1 MKKSGKLGAAALL
14 LCGTLAL
21 SAMGMGFAK
30 WQTTL
35 HAEGDVAASGKWDVV
50 LTDASV
56 TLSNGAEIRENDA
69 DYSLQNVI
77 AANKKGQACIE
88 AAVSRTK
95 VTSYP
100 TTGTQNSRFA
110 VSSWLWLVDTTRF
123 DLSKLGTLDT
133 EQRRLTMLDGLEQGY
148 VIRLGDDQT
157 APDGTKIQGMRAWN
171 YYRNKTDYFGDTAA
185 QDKILDGLVAQ
196 SDTLLKTLRPDT
208 FRNYALVCMAADG
221 TDHCDHLQFVIASM
235 GRADGQK
242 PAAVTRTET
251 EAAYSDVE
259 MALPGAWAAYTLTVT
274 NRGTAN
280 ANLSDAVI
288 VLEGDDT
295 AQLQLDAPDLAGD
308 ILAPGQSCTIQV
320 VVQAVDQGKD
330 TLDAA
335 GTLKINL
342 PYLQDTVEAAPEAG
356 HLHN

>member
-35 HAEGDVAASGKWDVV
+35 HAEGDVAASEKWDVV

-56 TLSNGAEIRENDA
+56 TLSNGAEIRGNDA

-133 EQRRLTMLDGLEQGY
+133 EQRRLTMQRVFPWIMGGILVL
-148 VIRLGDDQT
+148 I
-157 APDGTKIQGMRAWN
+157 
-171 YYRNKTDYFGDTAA
+171 AA
-185 QDKILDGLVAQ
+185 ACVWSVGRRVV
-196 SDTLLKTLRPDT
+196 RYC
-208 FRNYALVCMAADG
+208 RG
-221 TDHCDHLQFVIASM
+221 TD
-235 GRADGQK
+235 RK
-242 PAAVTRTET
+242 
-251 EAAYSDVE
+251 
-259 MALPGAWAAYTLTVT
+259 
-274 NRGTAN
+274 
-280 ANLSDAVI
+280 
-288 VLEGDDT
+288 
-295 AQLQLDAPDLAGD
+295 
-308 ILAPGQSCTIQV
+308 
-320 VVQAVDQGKD
+320 
-330 TLDAA
+330 
-335 GTLKINL
+335 
-342 PYLQDTVEAAPEAG
+342 
-356 HLHN
+356 